1 MKIQIIGFSGAG
13 KSTLSKQLSKFHNLP
28 VIHMDS
34 LNFLD
39 NWFERDRIEFNNMVN
54 EFLDANDSAR
64 ARIIQFT
71 TISGIKIPKDA

>member
-13 KSTLSKQLSKFHNLP
+13 KSTLSKQLSKFYNLP

-39 NWFERDRIEFNNMVN
+39 NWVERDRTEFNNIVN
-54 EFLDANDSAR
+54 EFLDSNESWVIDGNYI
-64 ARIIQFT
+64 RIAT
-71 TISGIKIPKDA
+71 RR